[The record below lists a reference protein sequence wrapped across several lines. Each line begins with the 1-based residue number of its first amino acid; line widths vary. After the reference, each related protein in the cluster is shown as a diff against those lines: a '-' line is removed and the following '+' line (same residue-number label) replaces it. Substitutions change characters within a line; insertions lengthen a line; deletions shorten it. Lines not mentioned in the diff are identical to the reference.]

1 MLTEVH
7 KRITLTDV
15 LSHPWF
21 QIAKKS
27 TKTIPIEIFKNL
39 QNYADNK
46 LKKLALNFIVK
57 NLQQSEIQQL
67 TEIFR
72 EIDKNKSG
80 LISFNELQEAVER
93 TGMPITDQ
101 EIQQMIQQADYIGNG
116 KINYSEFI
124 AATLDCKEI
133 LNEENL

>member
-57 NLQQSEIQQL
+57 NLQQSEI
-67 TEIFR
+67 
-72 EIDKNKSG
+72 
-80 LISFNELQEAVER
+80 
-93 TGMPITDQ
+93 
-101 EIQQMIQQADYIGNG
+101 
-116 KINYSEFI
+116 
-124 AATLDCKEI
+124 
-133 LNEENL
+133 